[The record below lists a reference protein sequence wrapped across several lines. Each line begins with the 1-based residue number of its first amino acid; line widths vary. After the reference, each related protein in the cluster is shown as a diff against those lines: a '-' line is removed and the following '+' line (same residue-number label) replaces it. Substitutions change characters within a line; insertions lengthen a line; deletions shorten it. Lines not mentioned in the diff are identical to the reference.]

1 VYLAPSYNNYFL
13 VGQNA
18 SELARVDEDPKE
30 RKRERERARFASKSE
45 EKREGMNRTRS
56 CELYQRKKGGATLS
70 NIVICSNDYCFSS

>member
-30 RKRERERARFASKSE
+30 RKRERERARFASMSK
-45 EKREGMNRTRS
+45 EKREGMN
-56 CELYQRKKGGATLS
+56 
-70 NIVICSNDYCFSS
+70 